1 MAITLVDGTV
11 LPDIPSEVLASY
23 PYAIVLNVTL
33 PGGYETLGAFVSAGP
48 FIEIGEASGNAALAG
63 SEAVVLAQ
71 TDNTNLQYDA
81 ATEAWIITEGAE
93 SSSVQLPIGTFQVSG
108 QTYTYTM
115 CWSNHD
121 ILIATTDNGDGTY
134 TVGTEIYFAN
144 SEAPA
149 YEYSDVYIADKDWII
164 GVADQARRLGG
175 TTAKLDDAG
184 ILAALQGA
192 AGEPNLQEKT
202 VAPSTSVQEVIA
214 DADYDGLSKVT
225 VGAAALQQKEVT
237 PGAAAQ
243 EVTPDAGYYGLG
255 KVTVAAAESGG
266 TVEELQSAMEVS
278 F

>member
-1 MAITLVDGTV
+1 MAITLIDGTV
-11 LPDIPSEVLASY
+11 LPDIPSEVLESY
-23 PYAIVLNVTL
+23 PYAIVLNVTF
-33 PGGYETLGAFVSAGP
+33 PDGYESLGAFVSAGP

-71 TDNTNLQYDA
+71 TDYTSLGYDTT
-81 ATEAWIITEGAE
+81 TETWVITEGSE
-93 SSSVQLPIGTFQVSG
+93 GSSVQLPIGTFQVSG

-121 ILIATTDNGDGTY
+121 IFIATNVTADGTY